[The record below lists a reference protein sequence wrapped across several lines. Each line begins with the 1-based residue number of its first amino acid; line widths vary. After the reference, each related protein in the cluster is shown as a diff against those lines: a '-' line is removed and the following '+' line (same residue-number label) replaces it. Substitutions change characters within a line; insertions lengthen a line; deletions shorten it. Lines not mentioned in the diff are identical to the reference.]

1 MKKIYLILLILLIGS
16 VYAYPN
22 LNGNRVNDYANIL
35 SPAEEQLLTE
45 QINNMERNTSSQF
58 AIVTVTSTDGEGRVL
73 YAAHIGDQNG
83 VGQKILDNGVVIL
96 WSLEY
101 EKGGAIAT
109 GRGIGDILTD
119 ATVANIGR
127 IHRSEFDNKQYYT
140 AFSGILTDLQ
150 TRLNT
155 TANGSIIL
163 LNDNTLPTWV
173 IVLILFGGL
182 LFIGIVVAA
191 LSENDGTGGSGFGG
205 GYIGSS
211 GGWSSG
217 SGGFSGGFGGG
228 GFGGGGASF

>member
-1 MKKIYLILLILLIGS
+1 MKKIYFLLLLLLVGS
-16 VYAYPN
+16 VIAYPN

-45 QINNMERNTSSQF
+45 QIYSMERNTTSQF

-96 WSLEY
+96 WSLDN

-119 ATVANIGR
+119 ASVTNIGR
-127 IHRSEFDNKQYYT
+127 AHRSEFDNKQYYT
-140 AFSGILTDLQ
+140 AFSGILNDLQ
-150 TRLNT
+150 TRLNSSS
-155 TANGSIIL
+155 NGSITL
-163 LNDNTLPTWV
+163 SSDSTLPPGV
-173 IVLILFGGL
+173 IIFILVMVVLFAI
-182 LFIGIVVAA
+182 FIAA
-191 LSENDGTGGSGFGG
+191 ITSDDGMGGSGFGG
-205 GYIGSS
+205 SYIGSS

-217 SGGFSGGFGGG
+217 GSSFGGGGFGGG
-228 GFGGGGASF
+228 GFGGGGGGF